1 MFPSS
6 GYFRGLDCPFYA
18 SGLCE
23 RPYCHYKHSKQPPTD
38 KDSSWIGKTVNSQ
51 RFCNVAEEP
60 KVVDIEKQK
69 KSLVANELERSK
81 NLKNQFAESS
91 NPLVKDLSKLYVY
104 NPQASIPG
112 LYESSTDGNTDGK
125 FKNYVKYCVNGTPA
139 YQPTCDKRPK
149 ETPYD
154 VFAQSKKKEKVKEY
168 SCDGAANSAPEYN
181 PTPISKLKRMQ
192 KYSSQSNTHSVLEYD
207 PVSNFEAGFG
217 NKTYLNLDNPY
228 IATTNNKVQA
238 PSKDQ
243 VYKPSSVR
251 PFASDEEDEDRELV
265 IDAKFSDDSE
275 DGVVNTTI
283 YLSDGQHSDNESESK
298 TTTGV
303 VKSSLYKSS
312 NSINPTDIRSNQSV
326 HKQTSSKHTSSVSH
340 KSINSN
346 KTSSDSSHSK
356 TSKSSKGSVD
366 LSANQSKEEKK
377 KLESSSSGSNS
388 SSSNS
393 NSSSSKNKLEKKKS
407 SDDKSA
413 KEKKKATAEG
423 GSKSSEKKLTNSS
436 DSLGSASLK
445 ETSCSKKEK
454 KDIHLKEKMKKPKD
468 HHGLNSK
475 NCQSG
480 EQMEREKDR
489 HKGEVEKVGNVKV
502 KLKEGRCEEVRR
514 SNSLLSSS
522 TSSSLSSSSTVFVK
536 KGNEPERRKSDPLYK
551 SDSSKHEF
559 NGDPKKEHVRRKS
572 ESEKKSDGKGHL
584 LELVK
589 RKSESE
595 MRKTEHERRKET
607 SLHKT
612 DADLKRKDDK
622 KIVQNHNTTEKNRVE
637 KIKPKKEVNIEKSCD
652 KEKLKKLKS
661 KTLEINKKSVKS
673 EGVHSSSPEKS
684 KKRVLSGEK
693 SLESNK
699 KRHCSEKHLS
709 SSSDE
714 NHSSKKI
721 FISDMVS
728 KSLKRKAPIEGQ
740 SKSSSIFSS
749 SSSSSNCKLP
759 LKNPKNSYSVSISD
773 LFGKDSDEEESNSN
787 TLNQSAGDEST
798 GLSDDD
804 ELNVIFGDT
813 DLSENDPYEECLK
826 IFNESNNEKRQSNPT
841 KNERKKREVVQPPS
855 MDDGKKRVAHA
866 AAANRQCND
875 KLKKLI
881 RPVIAKPSPAQ
892 VMQNRILKKV
902 VLPKLQLKLPD
913 MSMPESCNINVF
925 RTVAGT
931 AAKTQSRVAH
941 VPKKKR
947 KFKQTNVDNY
957 HKKTK
962 KHFVTMN
969 VVMLEPPLYQHGPGP
984 WFRPAPFYCGRRSHC
999 ACNMCYRAN
1008 GGGGCS
1014 HQVWI
1019 NMSQQRTRQ
1028 EVLKRPTITPD
1039 SSSKVPVAIR
1049 QRYLNLIIDE
1059 YVKLI
1064 DSEWEAMKKGEEEE
1078 KDVYRSCNTKV
1089 GYLNKA
1095 IHLIKRLRSGC
1106 LGTLKKLLPST
1117 NPPPAPCKET
1127 KKLEHQLTGLALYER
1142 VKQYILTEE
1151 ELRENHFPRP
1161 EGLGRS
1167 KYYISDVT
1175 KEPYLPS
1182 DERFCCRCGKTYRV
1196 TSSGRAVV
1204 EDECLYHWA
1213 KPVRRRYGNTI
1224 ETRYRCCQ
1232 GEIGSTGCEVGVTHV
1247 HHKNKFD
1254 GSSGYMITP
1263 DREMPPQGPGVFA
1276 MDCEMLYTTAG
1287 MEVARVTVV
1296 DSECNVVYET
1306 LVKPDHE
1313 ILDYNTRFSGIT
1325 EEDMKGVATKLIH
1338 VQAVLLHYFSSQ
1350 AILVGHSL
1358 ENDLMSVKLIHS
1370 CVVDTSVL
1378 YPHRAGRPLKRAL
1391 KNLTH
1396 DYLNTT
1402 IQEGIDGHDSQ
1413 EDAIAAMRLVHY
1425 KIQQDGN
1432 KYRS

>member
-38 KDSSWIGKTVNSQ
+38 KDSSWIGKNVSSQ

-81 NLKNQFAESS
+81 NLKNQFAES
-91 NPLVKDLSKLYVY
+91 NPIVKDLSKLYVY

-125 FKNYVKYCVNGTPA
+125 YKNYAKYCVNGTPA

-168 SCDGAANSAPEYN
+168 SCDGAVNSAPEYN

-251 PFASDEEDEDRELV
+251 PLASDEEDEDHELV

-275 DGVVNTTI
+275 DGVVDTTI
-283 YLSDGQHSDNESESK
+283 YLSDEQHSDNESESR

-312 NSINPTDIRSNQSV
+312 NSINPTDIRSNQPV
-326 HKQTSSKHTSSVSH
+326 HNQTPKHTSSVSH

-366 LSANQSKEEKK
+366 LSANQSKDEKK
-377 KLESSSSGSNS
+377 KSESSSSGSSNS

-393 NSSSSKNKLEKKKS
+393 SSKSKLEKKKS

-413 KEKKKATAEG
+413 KEKKKAES
-423 GSKSSEKKLTNSS
+423 GSKSSEKKATNSS
-436 DSLGSASLK
+436 DSNGSSSLK

-454 KDIHLKEKMKKPKD
+454 KDVHLKEKHVGEKMKKPKD
-468 HHGLNSK
+468 HHSLNSK

-480 EQMEREKDR
+480 EQIEKEKDR

-514 SNSLLSSS
+514 SNSLSSS
-522 TSSSLSSSSTVFVK
+522 SLLSSSSSSSSTLSVK

-559 NGDPKKEHVRRKS
+559 NADQKKEHVRRKS
-572 ESEKKSDGKGHL
+572 ESEKKSDGKSHQ

-612 DADLKRKDDK
+612 DADLKRKEDK

-637 KIKPKKEVNIEKSCD
+637 KIKPKKEVNVEKSCD
-652 KEKLKKLKS
+652 KEKMKKLKS
-661 KTLEINKKSVKS
+661 KTLEINKKSVSQTSVKT

-721 FISDMVS
+721 FTSDMAS
-728 KSLKRKAPIEGQ
+728 KSVKRKAPIEGQ

-749 SSSSSNCKLP
+749 SSSNCKLP
-759 LKNPKNSYSVSISD
+759 LKKPKNSYSVSIYD
-773 LFGKDSDEEESNSN
+773 LFGKDSDEEEEGSSN

-826 IFNESNNEKRQSNPT
+826 IFNESNNEKRQSNPI
-841 KNERKKREVVQPPS
+841 KNEKKKREVVRPPPS

-875 KLKKLI
+875 KLKKLV

-892 VMQNRILKKV
+892 VMQNRILEMQKRSANPMLRKDKPVIGKSLLKV

-941 VPKKKR
+941 VPKK
-947 KFKQTNVDNY
+947 
-957 HKKTK
+957 
-962 KHFVTMN
+962 
-969 VVMLEPPLYQHGPGP
+969 
-984 WFRPAPFYCGRRSHC
+984 
-999 ACNMCYRAN
+999 
-1008 GGGGCS
+1008 
-1014 HQVWI
+1014 
-1019 NMSQQRTRQ
+1019 

-1127 KKLEHQLTGLALYER
+1127 KKLEHQLTGVALYER

-1196 TSSGRAVV
+1196 TSSGRAAV

-1232 GEIGSTGCEVGVTHV
+1232 AEVGSTGCEVGGTHV

-1263 DREMPPQGPGVFA
+1263 DREMPPEGPGVFA